1 MEYQTVEFFIGIGE
15 GTVKEIYEFPTSF
28 TDDDIEE
35 EFKEWRA
42 GKIDAGFNKIQQ
54 EKEAD

>member
-15 GTVKEIYEFPTSF
+15 GMVREIYEFPTSF

-35 EFKEWRA
+35 EFQEWRA

-54 EKEAD
+54 EKETN